1 MFRIFFFKLG
11 FLLNLKRKEM
21 IELIPSMSVLGGKCV
36 RLTQGNYDNYTT
48 YDISPLELAQQF
60 EEHGIRRL
68 HLIDLDGA
76 RTGKVMN
83 YEVLGMISRYSG
95 IEVDFGGGISNDGE
109 AATVFEYGAKMMT
122 VGSVATRNPSLFA
135 GWLVTYGRNKVIL
148 SADVV
153 AGNKI
158 AVTGRQKGTNIDL
171 FEFVE
176 QFYNQSLLYL
186 KCASNEKDGT
196 LAGPDFQLYTEL
208 LKRFPDLRI
217 MASGGIGSLD
227 DIRRLEDIG
236 VYAAIIGKAYYEGKI
251 TLKDFESFYA
261 KA

>member
-1 MFRIFFFKLG
+1 
-11 FLLNLKRKEM
+11 M

-36 RLTQGNYDNYTT
+36 RLKQGNYDDYTT

-76 RTGKVMN
+76 KTGKVSN
-83 YEVLGMISRYSG
+83 YEVLGMISRHSN

-109 AATVFEYGAKMMT
+109 AATVFEYGAKMIT
-122 VGSVATRNPSLFA
+122 VGSVATYRPNIFA
-135 GWLVTYGRNKVIL
+135 EWLVTYGRNKVIL
-148 SADVV
+148 SADVIT
-153 AGNKI
+153 GNKI
-158 AVTGRQKGTNIDL
+158 AVKGRQTGTDIDL
-171 FEFVE
+171 FDFIE

-196 LAGPDFQLYTEL
+196 MSGPDFAMYAEL
-208 LKRFPDLRI
+208 MKRFPDLRI
-217 MASGGIGSLD
+217 MASGGISSID
-227 DIRRLEDIG
+227 DIRKLEDMGI
-236 VYAAIIGKAYYEGKI
+236 YAAIIGKAFYEGKI

>member
-1 MFRIFFFKLG
+1 
-11 FLLNLKRKEM
+11 M

-36 RLTQGNYDNYTT
+36 RLKQGNYDDYTT

-76 RTGKVMN
+76 KTGKVSN
-83 YEVLGMISRYSG
+83 YEVLGMISRHSN

-109 AATVFEYGAKMMT
+109 VATVFEYGAKMIT
-122 VGSVATRNPSLFA
+122 VGSVATYRPNIFA
-135 GWLVTYGRNKVIL
+135 EWLVTYGRNKVIL
-148 SADVV
+148 SADVIT
-153 AGNKI
+153 GNKI
-158 AVTGRQKGTNIDL
+158 TVKGRQTGTDIDL
-171 FEFVE
+171 FDFIE

-196 LAGPDFQLYTEL
+196 MSGPDFAMYAEL
-208 LKRFPDLRI
+208 MKRFPDLRI
-217 MASGGIGSLD
+217 MASGGISSID
-227 DIRRLEDIG
+227 DIRKLEDMGI
-236 VYAAIIGKAYYEGKI
+236 YAAIIGKAFYEGKI

>member
-1 MFRIFFFKLG
+1 
-11 FLLNLKRKEM
+11 M

-36 RLTQGNYDNYTT
+36 RLKQGKYDDYTT
-48 YDISPLELAQQF
+48 YDVSPLELAQQF

-76 RTGKVMN
+76 RTGQVSN
-83 YEVLGMISRYSG
+83 YEVLEMIARHTS

-109 AATVFEYGAKMMT
+109 AAKVFEYGAKMIT
-122 VGSVATRNPSLFA
+122 VGSEATRSPNLFTD
-135 GWLVTYGRNKVIL
+135 WLVTYGRNKVIL
-148 SADVV
+148 SADVI

-158 AVTGRQKGTNIDL
+158 AVEGRQKGTDIDL
-171 FEFVE
+171 FDFVE

-196 LAGPDFQLYTEL
+196 MSGPDFALYAEL
-208 LKRFPDLRI
+208 QRRFPDLRI
-217 MASGGIGSLD
+217 MASGGICSID
-227 DIRRLEDIG
+227 DVRKLEDMGI
-236 VYAAIIGKAYYEGKI
+236 YAAIIGKAFYEDKI
-251 TLKDFESFYA
+251 TLKDFETFYA

>member
-1 MFRIFFFKLG
+1 
-11 FLLNLKRKEM
+11 M

-36 RLTQGNYDNYTT
+36 RLKQGKYDDYTT
-48 YDISPLELAQQF
+48 YDVSPLELAQQF

-76 RTGKVMN
+76 KTGKVSN
-83 YEVLGMISRYSG
+83 YEVLGMISRHSN

-109 AATVFEYGAKMMT
+109 VATVFEYGAKMMT
-122 VGSVATRNPSLFA
+122 IGSVATRRPNVFA
-135 GWLVTYGRNKVIL
+135 DWLVTYGRNKVIL
-148 SADVV
+148 SADVIT
-153 AGNKI
+153 GNKI
-158 AVTGRQKGTNIDL
+158 AVKGRQTGTDIDL
-171 FEFVE
+171 FDFVE
-176 QFYNQSLLYL
+176 QFYDKSLLYL

-196 LAGPDFQLYTEL
+196 MSGPDFDMYAEL

-217 MASGGIGSLD
+217 MASGGISSVD
-227 DIRRLEDIG
+227 DIRKLEEMG
-236 VYAAIIGKAYYEGKI
+236 VYAAIIGKAFYEGKI